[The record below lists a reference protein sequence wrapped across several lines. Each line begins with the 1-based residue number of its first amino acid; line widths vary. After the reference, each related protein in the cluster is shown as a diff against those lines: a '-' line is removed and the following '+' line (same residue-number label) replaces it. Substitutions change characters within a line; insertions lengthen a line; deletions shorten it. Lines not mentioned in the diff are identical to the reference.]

1 MRVQMRVKS
10 ARRVMSEQGGREV
23 PGGTVMLCTA
33 NPNACSRKCLELVQ
47 GRSDGASMRHQN
59 SFVVSKERREG
70 QRLRRGECEIVE
82 DPPIGRDLATLC
94 PGFL

>member
-1 MRVQMRVKS
+1 
-10 ARRVMSEQGGREV
+10 
-23 PGGTVMLCTA
+23 
-33 NPNACSRKCLELVQ
+33 
-47 GRSDGASMRHQN
+47 MRHQN